1 MFATE
6 QDCILASSN
15 ENYDIMLNRFL
26 SILLLLVSA
35 FPLCGQE
42 EPLNP
47 LELALSGVVT
57 VAVFD
62 VSGEDQVLGYAGA
75 RKSYT
80 DIVYE
85 KAPDMSDAFSNG
97 SGFVIEYKGAYYVL
111 TNVHVIDAAT
121 GEPGSIKVYSIT
133 RDEYPM
139 KVVGGD
145 SFYDLAIL
153 AFDGEQPGD
162 EIRPLS
168 FSDKE
173 VELAQKA
180 YAIGNPLGQYPY
192 SITDGII
199 SGKNRLFFRPTTG
212 RFGFLQ
218 HTATLIWGNS
228 GGPLINE
235 DGEVIGINTW
245 IHTRNDGGQNY
256 LFSQL
261 NFALEGELAQHLF
274 HEMMENQGRVR
285 RAFLGAVFASSK
297 GLLGGPESPPFI
309 HSLIDGSPAA
319 EVLKDKIGYTVT
331 GINGQPVKTLQ
342 DIVRALEASDP
353 GEDIN
358 LELKQGIL
366 SPEEALTAEELTGA
380 NLEKVARHF
389 FKTFTDYELESGSQG
404 VELNGK
410 PVKST
415 HRIEVAVSDIYPP
428 ENATFEVQPGKMAY
442 GMASLG
448 EIDNYG
454 RGGFFRVKSLQD
466 LGTAI
471 RLNSLEG
478 HLGAD
483 LLDEDKNLQR
493 VRFFM
498 TDENMDEVKVLF
510 Y

>member
-1 MFATE
+1 MLFVLLFA
-6 QDCILASSN
+6 
-15 ENYDIMLNRFL
+15 L
-26 SILLLLVSA
+26 SLR
-35 FPLCGQE
+35 GQE
-42 EPLNP
+42 MAINP
-47 LELALSGVVT
+47 LERALSGVVT

-62 VSGEDQVLGYAGA
+62 VSDEDQVLGYTGV
-75 RKSYT
+75 RKSYA
-80 DIVYE
+80 DIAYE

-97 SGFVIEYKGAYYVL
+97 SGFVIEYEGAYYVL
-111 TNVHVIDAAT
+111 TNVHVIDAAS

-139 KVVGGD
+139 KVIGGD

-153 AFDGEQPGD
+153 AFDGRQPGE
-162 EIRPLS
+162 EIRPLA
-168 FSDKE
+168 FSEQE
-173 VELAQKA
+173 VELAQQA

-192 SITDGII
+192 TITEGII

-228 GGPLINE
+228 GGPLIDE
-235 DGEVIGINTW
+235 KGEVIGVNTW
-245 IHTRNDGGQNY
+245 IHTRNDQGQNY

-261 NFALEGELAQHLF
+261 NFALEGGLAHRLF
-274 HEMMENQGRVR
+274 LEMMGNKGRVR